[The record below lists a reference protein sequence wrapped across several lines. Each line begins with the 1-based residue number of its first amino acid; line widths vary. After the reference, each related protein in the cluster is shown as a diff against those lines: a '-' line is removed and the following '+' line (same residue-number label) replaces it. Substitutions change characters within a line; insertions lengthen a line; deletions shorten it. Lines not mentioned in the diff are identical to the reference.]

1 MNITLGR
8 SPLLILCFNRSPFW
22 PKSPHTLRHRPPSH
36 LSFFSFYFYFYFLFS
51 FPFSPIFFLNF
62 SHTLSL
68 SLPKHS
74 RPPIFFPFFILF
86 LFSFLFYF
94 SFFPHFLPQF
104 FLYSLFSLTHTRHT
118 PFFFPNFSPTVS
130 TTPLTTTN
138 PFFPLFSPDFF
149 IFSV

>member
-36 LSFFSFYFYFYFLFS
+36 LSFFHFIFIFYFLFL
-51 FPFSPIFFLNF
+51 FPPFSSLTFLILSLFPYLHTAGPPFF
-62 SHTLSL
+62 SH
-68 SLPKHS
+68 
-74 RPPIFFPFFILF
+74 ILF
-86 LFSFLFYF
+86 YFYFYF